1 MPDSRAERISKWFW
15 NETRFAYVV
24 LAPVLLVLAVLT
36 IYPLISAFV
45 MSTQFV
51 DYRRPA
57 ELGTFVGLQN
67 YARLLSSEDFWR
79 SLEITGVFVLV
90 TVSLQTVFGFVIAL
104 IAHAAKAG
112 RGIIRAAILLP
123 WALPTAINAMVWRWM
138 FNSEY
143 GVINDLLV
151 RGGLLEQGIAWLGN
165 GTTAFA
171 AVITTAVWKVSSFMG
186 LLILAGLQGIPDSLY
201 ESAAMD
207 GANGWSQFRHIT
219 FPSVKPALM
228 VALIFR
234 TNDAVR
240 VFDLIYV
247 LTGGGPGDST
257 RSLAMYA
264 YQVNFRE
271 LSFGYGSTLSIVMF
285 LISITISAI
294 YLYSF
299 YIRGRD

>member
-1 MPDSRAERISKWFW
+1 MGISSERLSKWFW
-15 NETRFAYVV
+15 NETRFAYIV
-24 LAPVLLVLAVLT
+24 LSPVLLLLAVLT

-45 MSTQFV
+45 MSTQFI

-57 ELGTFVGLQN
+57 EMGTFIGLRN
-67 YARLLSSEDFWR
+67 YGRLLASEDFWA
-79 SLEITGVFVLV
+79 SLRVTTVFVIV
-90 TVSLQTVFGFVIAL
+90 TVSMQTFFGFVIAL

-112 RGIIRAAILLP
+112 RAIIRGAILLP
-123 WALPTAINAMVWRWM
+123 WALPTSINAMVWRWM

-151 RGGLLEQGIAWLGN
+151 RIGLLEQGVTWLGN
-165 GTTAFA
+165 GTTAFG
-171 AVITTAVWKVSSFMG
+171 AVMITAVWKVSSFMG

-207 GANGWSQFRHIT
+207 GANFWQQFRHIT
-219 FPSVKPALM
+219 LPSVKPALM

-247 LTGGGPGDST
+247 LTGGGPGNST

-285 LISITISAI
+285 LISIIISAV
-294 YLYSF
+294 YLYVF
-299 YIRGRD
+299 YIRGRE